1 MIKNSSQNNDY
12 LEGIEISNEAIFL
25 DPEKQFSIRELIIE
39 SLKKI
44 IKEKKLKLSLG
55 PELDLLNIK
64 RPIILNK
71 FDIQLVSSGMLAD
84 EVEIDIENCKKFKIV
99 ITFIFL

>member
-64 RPIILNK
+64 RPIISEKDLNG
-71 FDIQLVSSGMLAD
+71 LNLENA
-84 EVEIDIENCKKFKIV
+84 EIFV
-99 ITFIFL
+99 

>member
-12 LEGIEISNEAIFL
+12 LEGIEISNETIFL

-44 IKEKKLKLSLG
+44 IKEKKL
-55 PELDLLNIK
+55 
-64 RPIILNK
+64 
-71 FDIQLVSSGMLAD
+71 
-84 EVEIDIENCKKFKIV
+84 
-99 ITFIFL
+99 